1 MNQKMYKW
9 RYLSFTFLVLL
20 LTACIIVPT
29 GSEVK
34 SSDISNF
41 RPGFTT
47 KYEVLE
53 KLGEPNILNEDR
65 FSVYQ
70 LSEDTYSMFI
80 YIVIGGG
87 HKHWAGEIYNLT
99 ISYDARDVEGNQ
111 V

>member
-20 LTACIIVPT
+20 LSACIIVPT
-29 GSEVK
+29 GSEVR

-41 RPGFTT
+41 RPGLTT

-53 KLGEPNILNEDR
+53 KLGEPNILDEDR
-65 FSVYQ
+65 FSVYR
-70 LSEDTYSMFI
+70 LGEDTYSVFI
-80 YIVIGGG
+80 YIVIGGSAEHG
-87 HKHWAGEIYNLT
+87 AGEIYNLT
-99 ISYDARDVEGNQ
+99 ISYDARDV